1 MLKLIEGGQHRR
13 IYGQWLDR
21 EMHTAFAQIAG
32 KDGKVPS
39 DAIYD
44 IRRDRQHPWR
54 VLARRIAEAHAAE
67 TPKEQVKAIVK
78 VLDLFVDELYKTP
91 GGNAA

>member
-1 MLKLIEGGQHRR
+1 MLRLIKGGKPRR

-21 EMHTAFAQIAG
+21 EMHTAFTQITGA
-32 KDGKVPS
+32 DGTVPS
-39 DAIYD
+39 EAIYD

-54 VLARRIAEAHAAE
+54 VLARRLAEAHRADA
-67 TPKEQVKAIVK
+67 PKEQVKAIVR
-78 VLDLFVDELYKTP
+78 VLDLFVDELYKSP